1 MICDIIPENGD
12 LSGAVVWVILDDNGK
27 VRIFKSLDIYI
38 FFYDILKVKILIS
51 IIFCFQ
57 LGNS

>member
-12 LSGAVVWVILDDNGK
+12 LSGALVWVILDDNEK
-27 VRIFKSLDIYI
+27 VRIFKSLDIY